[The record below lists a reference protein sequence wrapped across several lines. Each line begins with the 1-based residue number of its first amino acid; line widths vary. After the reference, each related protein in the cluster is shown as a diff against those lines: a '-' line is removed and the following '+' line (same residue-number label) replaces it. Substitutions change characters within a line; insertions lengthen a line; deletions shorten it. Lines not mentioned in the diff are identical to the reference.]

1 MKATIKVAGSC
12 GELAQGMIDGEP
24 FLVTCPINLFT
35 TVTVSD
41 EFAGHIGL
49 GWKAETMLTK
59 TLEYLECA
67 AFDFGIVLES
77 ELPVGKGMA
86 SSSADIAAVGKAAAL
101 ALGADLT
108 AEEIAALAAAI
119 EPTDGVF
126 YEGIVAMNPINGKI
140 LSRYALPEYKI
151 AVFDFG
157 GEVNTLD
164 FNRQSNYNL
173 TKLPSTFD
181 LNMATASAL
190 ANQSILNKPQL
201 EGIIKLAKSMGALG
215 VNVAHTGTVIG
226 VIFAEDTEQAYIKRC
241 TSMLTKTFNH
251 IKFIAAVKLIG
262 GGFCVNHD

>member
-1 MKATIKVAGSC
+1 MKITVKVAGSC

-24 FLVTCPINLFT
+24 FLVTCPVNLFT

-41 EFAGHIGL
+41 EFVGHVGL
-49 GWKAETMLTK
+49 GWKAEAMLTR

-67 AFDFGIVLES
+67 AFDFGILLKT

-101 ALGADLT
+101 ALGVDLT

-126 YEGIVAMNPINGKI
+126 YEGIVAMNPLTGKI
-140 LSRYALPEYKI
+140 LSRYTLPEYKI
-151 AVFDFG
+151 AIFDFG
-157 GEVNTLD
+157 GEVDTLD
-164 FNRQSNYNL
+164 FNRRSNYNL
-173 TKLPSTFD
+173 VRLPNTFD
-181 LNMATASAL
+181 LDMATTSAL

-201 EGIIKLAKSMGALG
+201 ENIIKLAKSMGALG
-215 VNVAHTGTVIG
+215 VNIAHTGTVIG
-226 VIFAEDTEQAYIKRC
+226 VIFAEDTEQAYIKSYIS
-241 TSMLTKTFNH
+241 TFTETFNH